1 MSQQHSGPAE
11 QREPNTN
18 VVNEHTTLLSRG
30 NYSDENQHQ
39 HFGSIDTPKHEKRS
53 RMQTF
58 FIILNL
64 TCITITSSAATGLL
78 TVGLPEITRKLALP
92 EHLLLW

>member
-1 MSQQHSGPAE
+1 MSQQHCTHAE

-30 NYSDENQHQ
+30 SYSEENQPC
-39 HFGSIDTPKHEKRS
+39 GSIDSPKHEKRS
-53 RMQTF
+53 RVQTF

>member
-1 MSQQHSGPAE
+1 MSQQHDIHAE
-11 QREPNTN
+11 QHDYSSTN
-18 VVNEHTTLLSRG
+18 VVNEHTSLIPRG
-30 NYSDENQHQ
+30 SYSNENQPA
-39 HFGSIDTPKHEKRS
+39 GIIDTPRQEKRS
-53 RMQTF
+53 PAQTF